1 MRPTLPGPN
10 FWRERGPLTLRTA
23 GFLALLAALGVMVVY
38 HPLVFTRLAFWG
50 SGTDLPALGY
60 PVRAYAV
67 MCLKQGIV
75 PLWNPFIFGGV
86 PFHCGAHP
94 VFYPPLWM
102 GLVMPIHLQIRFEIL
117 LHAWL
122 AVASCAWLARYL
134 HCGLLSSLLAGL
146 SFGLGGFFTSHL
158 FAGHLELVEASAYL
172 PLAMLA
178 QIACLRYRGIGWTVL
193 AALVTAWCGLIGVY
207 QALYWMGLLWLL
219 QLVLCLAGR
228 NYPVPPLDFGR
239 SLTRLS
245 SARGSDPGAELTAG
259 VSLPDRGLDLCWAAA
274 RLLCCGALAT
284 ALLAFQWM
292 PQREMLSFFDW
303 PGTPAEGLSAPLINW
318 LNLLVPHLFERT
330 YVAYSFT
337 RWTVWENQPYLG
349 LAGLLALALAFHL
362 SGWRRWAPYA
372 APALLMGLLACG
384 VSTPVWKLYALLDP
398 VGSSFE
404 VPGRLLGPMTLFL
417 ALLQA
422 QGYDRILT
430 CSSGL
435 RRALRWSLGLTVL
448 MCLAWGVLFHSHPEN
463 PTWKALLQSIVSE
476 SEWLL
481 MISRYYPERPDSIL
495 VATSLRVGWSVVVL
509 FYLVLC
515 LRQVGFRRDSWLALL
530 VLLDLTVFSSPY
542 LNCSEPANFQI
553 SRDAALIFRRFGPQ
567 RYSASPEMAGLN
579 ENLPMGVSSVGG
591 YDPLSSRA
599 FDQFASRYFGYDPG
613 ERISSLLEVEPA
625 PLWRLQGVSYYLRG
639 TGDLSKLPAA
649 YGELQSVGEV
659 FRDHY
664 LYQDPGAFSRAFVVE
679 RAEVASDEQVHQMAL
694 RGDPRLSRAT
704 FLSRP
709 APEDHSGPGGMAG
722 PVLVTPNEVLVEA
735 RGPGYLVLSD
745 VYTSGWTATVD
756 GQPAEVLK
764 ATAGLHR
771 AVGLTPGP
779 HRVRFSFQPHSLVAG
794 SWISRAAALVC
805 VLVLGVGWVQR
816 KARR

>member
-1 MRPTLPGPN
+1 M
-10 FWRERGPLTLRTA
+10 TLRTA
-23 GFLALLAALGVMVVY
+23 GLLALLAALGVVVVY

-67 MCLKQGIV
+67 TCLKQGIV
-75 PLWNPFIFGGV
+75 PLWNPFLFGGV

-94 VFYPPLWM
+94 VFYPPHWM
-102 GLVMPIHLQIRFEIL
+102 GLVMPIHLQIRLEIL

-134 HCGLLSSLLAGL
+134 HCGLLSSLLTGL

-178 QIACLRYRGIGWTVL
+178 QIACLRYRGGGWTVL
-193 AALVTAWCGLIGVY
+193 AALLTAWCGLIGFY

-219 QLVLCLAGR
+219 QLLLCLAGR
-228 NYPVPPLDFGR
+228 NYPVPPLDFAR
-239 SLTRLS
+239 SLTRKA

-259 VSLPDRGLDLCWAAA
+259 VSLKNRGLDLAWASA

-292 PQREMLSFFDW
+292 PQRQMVPFFAW
-303 PGTPAEGLSAPLINW
+303 PDTPAEGLSAPLINW

-337 RWTVWENQPYLG
+337 DWTVWENQPYLG
-349 LAGLLALALAFHL
+349 LAGLVALALAFHRPA
-362 SGWRRWAPYA
+362 WRRWMPYA
-372 APALLMGLLACG
+372 LPALLFGLLACG
-384 VSTPVWKLYALLDP
+384 FSTPLWNLYAQIDP
-398 VGSSFE
+398 LGSWFE
-404 VPGRLLGPMTLFL
+404 VPGRLLGPTTLFL

-430 CSSGL
+430 GSSGL

-463 PTWKALLQSIVSE
+463 GTWKALLQSIVSE
-476 SEWLL
+476 NEWLL
-481 MISRYYPERPDSIL
+481 MVSRYYPERPDSIL
-495 VATSLRVGWSVVVL
+495 VVTSLRVGWSVVVL

-530 VLLDLTVFSSPY
+530 VLLDLTVFNFPY
-542 LNCSEPANFQI
+542 LKCSEPASFQI
-553 SRDAALIFRRFGPQ
+553 SRDAALILRRFGPQ
-567 RYSASPEMAGLN
+567 RYAASPEIAGLN
-579 ENLPMGVSSVGG
+579 ENLPMGISSVGG

-613 ERISSLLEVEPA
+613 ARISSLPEVEPA
-625 PLWRLQGVSYYLRG
+625 PLWRLQGVSFYLRG
-639 TGDLSKLPAA
+639 TGDLSKLPAG
-649 YGELQSVGEV
+649 YKELQSVGEV
-659 FRDHY
+659 SRDHY
-664 LYQDPGAFSRAFVVE
+664 LYQDPRAFSRAFVVE
-679 RAEVASDEQVHQMAL
+679 RAEVASDEQTRQMAL
-694 RGDPRLSRAT
+694 RGDPRLSRAV

-745 VYTSGWTATVD
+745 VYTSGWKASVD
-756 GQPAEVLK
+756 GQPAEVLE

-779 HRVRFSFQPHSLVAG
+779 HQVRFSFQPDSLEAG
-794 SWISRAAALVC
+794 LWISRAAALVSM
-805 VLVLGVGWVQR
+805 LVLGAGWVRR
-816 KARR
+816 KAG